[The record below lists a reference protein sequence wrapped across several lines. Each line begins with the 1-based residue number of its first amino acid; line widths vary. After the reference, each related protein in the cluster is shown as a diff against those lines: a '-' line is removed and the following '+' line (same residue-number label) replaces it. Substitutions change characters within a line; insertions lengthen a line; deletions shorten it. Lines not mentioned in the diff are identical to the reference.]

1 MANEIDEPIGTFV
14 VAESSV
20 SHTPGPWE
28 IGNGT
33 GRERPL
39 EVHTSP
45 ESHGA
50 LTGIY
55 VLPICKEITGPDK
68 EANARLIAAAPE
80 LLAIAKAVLESEQ
93 VETYSTLA
101 IVARAAIAK
110 AEGRA

>member
-20 SHTPGPWE
+20 SHTPGPWHVHE
-28 IGNGT
+28 GQDYIVVLSDHT
-33 GRERPL
+33 CTDEPL
-39 EVHTSP
+39 AEVST
-45 ESHGA
+45 
-50 LTGIY
+50 L
-55 VLPICKEITGPDK
+55 
-68 EANARLIAAAPE
+68 ANARLIAAAPE

-110 AEGRA
+110 VEGRA